1 MGSDL
6 TSTAVA
12 SIAVFC
18 ASSPGSDPRLCDTAT
33 ALGAELARRRIRLVY
48 GGGHVGLMGA
58 VADGCLAAGGEVI
71 GVIPRSLAEREVAH
85 TGLSRLEVTGSMH
98 ERKARMAELADGF
111 IALPG
116 GFGTCE
122 EVIEILTWN
131 QLGIVNSPVVFL
143 DVNGFWQGLLDFF
156 DHAVAAGVLRTR
168 HREMITV
175 THDVASAVDAALAEP
190 VDIAPKWAEFPPRP

>member
-1 MGSDL
+1 M
-6 TSTAVA
+6 A
-12 SIAVFC
+12 S
-18 ASSPGSDPRLCDTAT
+18 

-58 VADGCLAAGGEVI
+58 VADGCLDGGGEVI
-71 GVIPRSLAEREVAH
+71 GVIPQSLAEREVAH
-85 TGLSRLEVTGSMH
+85 TGLTTLEITGSMH

-131 QLGIVNSPVVFL
+131 QLGIVRSPVVFL
-143 DVNGFWQGLLDFF
+143 EIGGFWKGLLDFF
-156 DHAVAAGVLRTR
+156 DNAVAAGVLRGR

-175 THDVASAVDAALAEP
+175 AHDVQTAVDAALAEP
-190 VDIAPKWAEFPPRP
+190 CDVAPKWAEFPPRP